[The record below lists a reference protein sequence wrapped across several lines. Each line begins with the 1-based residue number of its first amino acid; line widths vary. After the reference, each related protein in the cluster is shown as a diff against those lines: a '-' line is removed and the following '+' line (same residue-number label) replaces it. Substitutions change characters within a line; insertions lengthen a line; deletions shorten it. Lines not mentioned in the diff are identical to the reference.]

1 LKIKLLYFF
10 LFFSVLGLLSLEVA
24 GSIKFQYSEARGNF
38 IEQLEISKFSKEDIA
53 GIEASIQDINE
64 KYHTFES
71 ISFIKDG
78 ETNTQ
83 IQNHR
88 NILNEAFTVTEKLEI
103 GDYTIIH
110 SYNPDW
116 YFLFP
121 MVFLSISGIL
131 LIVWLS
137 IQGKKL
143 YKMSHFLLSNH

>member
-1 LKIKLLYFF
+1 MRIKLFYFF
-10 LFFSVLGLLSLEVA
+10 LFFLVLGLLSLEVV
-24 GSIKFQYSEARGNF
+24 GSIKFQYSEARGNL

-64 KYHTFES
+64 KYLTFES

-78 ETNTQ
+78 ETNAQ

-88 NILNEAFTVTEKLEI
+88 NILNEAFTVTEKFEI

-110 SYNPDW
+110 RYNPDW

-121 MVFLSISGIL
+121 LVFLSISGIL
-131 LIVWLS
+131 LIVWL
-137 IQGKKL
+137 IVQGKKL
-143 YKMSHFLLSNH
+143 YRMSHFLLH

>member
-1 LKIKLLYFF
+1 MKIKLFYFF
-10 LFFSVLGLLSLEVA
+10 LFFSVLGLISLEVA
-24 GSIKFQYSEARGNF
+24 GSIKFQYSEARDNF
-38 IEQLEISKFSKEDIA
+38 IAQLEISKFSNEDIA

-64 KYHTFES
+64 KYHTVES
-71 ISFIKDG
+71 ISFSKYG
-78 ETNTQ
+78 ETNAQ

-88 NILNEAFTVTEKLEI
+88 NILNEAFTVTEKFEI
-103 GDYTIIH
+103 SDYTIIH

-143 YKMSHFLLSNH
+143 YKMSYFLLSNH